1 MNLHT
6 PVGLAMIALSISAAH
21 AGPQAVPKVG
31 SCPSGYV
38 DSVQSCTPMSTTT
51 QFAEVKKA
59 ECLPGWT
66 QSGAYCL
73 SPAPRRL

>member
-1 MNLHT
+1 MNLRT
-6 PVGLAMIALSISAAH
+6 AVALAIVALPISAAH
-21 AGPQAVPKVG
+21 AGPRAVPKVG

-38 DSVQSCTPMSTTT
+38 DSVQYCTPLSTTT
-51 QFAEVKKA
+51 RFAEVKRA